1 MLTHVL
7 YAFNT
12 LTSGKSRARAHTHSS
27 SEPQPNHL
35 TLGKV
40 GSTYTITMH
49 ITSSSITHP
58 PSAICA
64 ETPTPL
70 IHMPR
75 LVVVCLQRGSGW
87 ATRSQGSC
95 AAACSRSARA
105 RGRAFHPGCHLTCSD
120 ALGRRSGIASCE
132 ARRAEARPECFQRRI
147 HQHRCRPFCA
157 PSSERAVG
165 SPCVGQGPQCL
176 SLVAYLLATWWCAS
190 SSWLAVRL
198 HRHWDLAAVVV
209 P

>member
-87 ATRSQGSC
+87 ATRSQGFC
-95 AAACSRSARA
+95 VAACSRSARA
-105 RGRAFHPGCHLTCSD
+105 RVRAFHPDCHSRCSD
-120 ALGRRSGIASCE
+120 ALARRSGSASCE
-132 ARRAEARPECFQRRI
+132 ATRAAARQECCRCWVHHHRR
-147 HQHRCRPFCA
+147 RPFCV
-157 PSSERAVG
+157 PSSASVVG
-165 SPCVGQGPQCL
+165 SPCAAQGHL
-176 SLVAYLLATWWCAS
+176 
-190 SSWLAVRL
+190 
-198 HRHWDLAAVVV
+198 
-209 P
+209 